1 MKYIILLILFLMLF
15 YFFNKRIENFELSE
29 NKPTIV
35 FSLTCHE
42 CDVCVYDLILN
53 IQKYFHENF
62 NIILLVSISDALVNG
77 FTSTIKSNKKIKENL
92 RIVTVRDSDEK
103 MWGHMN
109 LFNQHMLN
117 VKYTIDNNINYDYF
131 WLVASNEMFIKK
143 VSMND
148 IEFIH
153 KYKKISNRY
162 TEKEI
167 QEFYDDY
174 EKHTTG
180 WDPQIMKDHHLI
192 KVFKQNKMKIKIY
205 QHEGL
210 VLPKELMEEIY
221 WFYMSNDFYEKSDN
235 KGFIMEEV
243 LVGSYLDAFYKF
255 DNFHVMNLRYNLA
268 KEYNGLS
275 PYAILEKAMKENG
288 IVSIKP
294 VVRDMDDEL
303 RKLIGEME

>member
-1 MKYIILLILFLMLF
+1 MKYIILLIIILIFF
-15 YFFNKRIENFELSE
+15 YFYYKRVEGFEIEEG
-29 NKPTIV
+29 KPIIV

-53 IQKYFHENF
+53 IQKNFNENF
-62 NIILLVSISDALVNG
+62 NIILLISISDALIDG
-77 FTSTIKSNKKIKENL
+77 FNDTLKRKRNKIKENIE
-92 RIVTVRDSDEK
+92 IVTVRDSEEK

-109 LFNQHMLN
+109 LFHHHMLN
-117 VKYTIDNNINYDYF
+117 VKYTIDNNIKYDYF

-143 VSMND
+143 VTMND

-153 KYKKISNRY
+153 KHEKIKDKY

-167 QEFYDDY
+167 NEFYEDY

-180 WDPQIMKDHHLI
+180 WDPEIVKNHHMI
-192 KVFKQNKMKIKIY
+192 EVFKKNKMKIQIY

-221 WFYMSNDFYEKSDN
+221 HFYMDNQFYEKSDN
-235 KGFIMEEV
+235 KGYIMEEV

-255 DNFHVMNLRYNLA
+255 ENFHVMNLRYNMA
-268 KEYNGLS
+268 KEYNDLS
-275 PYAILEKAMKENG
+275 PYKILEKAKKEYG

-294 VVRDMDDEL
+294 VQRDMDDEL
-303 RKLIGEME
+303 RKLINEL